1 MQHHKWNLT
10 ELEDMLPYE
19 RDIYVSLLKNWIEE
33 ENEKIQNQQTN
44 QQKHMERHLET
55 SFPFV
60 FADPKSIQEG
70 TTIMTKSLSPISY

>member
-33 ENEKIQNQQTN
+33 ENEKIQNQQ
-44 QQKHMERHLET
+44 R
-55 SFPFV
+55 
-60 FADPKSIQEG
+60 G
-70 TTIMTKSLSPISY
+70 